1 MNYLDAIDMSN
12 LDNTQ
17 PERWN
22 SVKPKLKELREN
34 LQLTQRQLSDQLGVT
49 ENTIANWENGRSIG
63 KWLYQIKLLCQ
74 ALDCSFEE
82 LTEDLNTP
90 LSSEDP
96 NSFAAL
102 RKDYQEAIKESEN
115 TE

>member
-1 MNYLDAIDMSN
+1 MSN

-17 PERWN
+17 SDRWN

-34 LQLTQRQLSDQLGVT
+34 LQITQRQLSDQLGVT

-82 LTEDLNTP
+82 LTEGLATP
-90 LSSEDP
+90 LSQESSS
-96 NSFAAL
+96 SFSAL
-102 RKDYQEAIKESEN
+102 RKDYQDAVKDYEDPQ
-115 TE
+115 